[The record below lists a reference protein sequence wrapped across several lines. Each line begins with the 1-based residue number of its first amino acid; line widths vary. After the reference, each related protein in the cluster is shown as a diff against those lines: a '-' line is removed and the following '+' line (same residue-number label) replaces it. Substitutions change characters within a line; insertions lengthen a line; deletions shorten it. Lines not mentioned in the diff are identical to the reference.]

1 MDFRKSVF
9 VVRCLRPQKQRSQI
23 VEKAPTSLLLGGGL
37 LLGGSLLLRRG
48 LLLGRG
54 LLFGSL
60 QSTSA
65 SVVHRFGLVGE

>member
-1 MDFRKSVF
+1 MR
-9 VVRCLRPQKQRSQI
+9 
-23 VEKAPTSLLLGGGL
+23 LLLGGGL

-60 QSTSA
+60 WATTWQ
-65 SVVHRFGLVGE
+65 FMVGINEN